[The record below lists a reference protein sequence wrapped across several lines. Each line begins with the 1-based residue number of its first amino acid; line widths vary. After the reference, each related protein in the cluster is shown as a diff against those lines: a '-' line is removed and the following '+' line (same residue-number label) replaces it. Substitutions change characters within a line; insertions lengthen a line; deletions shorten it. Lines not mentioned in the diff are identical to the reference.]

1 MINRF
6 SSLRERIDKSFLT
19 DRLRGAKAYD
29 RIAGYFNSSILEV
42 AGEAIESM
50 EGPVRLVCNSQLEM
64 RDAETA
70 RAAQSAIRQEWCA
83 SEPEKYPDASKDR
96 FRRLYEFLRIGKLV
110 VRVLPSEKF
119 GLIHGKAGVITLSNG
134 KKTAF
139 LGSVNE
145 TLSAWKLNYELLW
158 EDDSEEAVK
167 WVEDEFNTLWESHYA
182 FPLAEFVIDDIERLI
197 RRTVIANVHDW
208 RNEPDSAST
217 VIEAPIYRKEVGLAE
232 HQKFFI
238 KIAFDAHNSP
248 HGARFILADGVG
260 LGKTVQLAMAAQL
273 MALQGDR
280 PVLIIVPKTLL
291 WQWQDE
297 LKTLLDIPS
306 AVWNGK
312 QWVDDNGL
320 VYPSAGTGDIR
331 KCPRRIGILSQG
343 LIINNKTGIAE
354 MLLNIKY
361 ECVIVDEAHR
371 ARRKNLGADR
381 ENEKPDANN
390 LLSFFYAISMRT
402 KSLLL
407 ATATPVQLY
416 PVEAWDLLSAISAG
430 NESVLGNDF
439 SNWRK
444 AGEALSL
451 IMGNRDMP
459 DDDLEAWAWIRNPL
473 PPASEHN
480 DFLLLRRSLNLSDEG
495 TVLRGGLWDT
505 LSDPDKNR
513 IKRIASRFAQLHN
526 PFIRHIVR
534 RTRNFLEDTL
544 DPETNEPFLKPIK
557 VELYGESDKEAILLP
572 PYLKD
577 AYMLAE
583 EFCQLLSSRIKG
595 GGFLKTLLLRRA
607 GSTMAAG
614 KLTAEKML
622 GTWQDIPEME
632 DDDEEGDGHIK
643 EEIKTMT
650 PTERGKLKTFI
661 ETLEANQD
669 KDPKLAMVL
678 SYILEKRWIE
688 KGCIIFSQYYD
699 SIIWLGE
706 QISIELPD
714 ETIGIYAGGPKS
726 GFIRNGLFSNA
737 DRDTLKLMVR
747 KGELRLLL
755 GTDAASEGLNLQRL
769 GTLINLDLP
778 WNPTRLEQRKGRIQR
793 IGQIR
798 DVVEIYNMRYKDSV
812 EDRVHQILSDRLENI
827 YTLFGQLPDVLEDVW
842 IDVALGGMEKAKQ
855 VINSVPKQHPF
866 EMKYSKVERAP
877 WETCAKVLDSSNRKR
892 FLSQGW

>member
-6 SSLRERIDKSFLT
+6 SSLRQKIDQSFLT
-19 DRLRGAKAYD
+19 DRLRRAKKYD
-29 RIAGYFNSSILEV
+29 RIAGYFSSSVLEV

-64 RDAETA
+64 PDVETA
-70 RAAQSAIRQEWCA
+70 KAAQMAIRQEWCA
-83 SEPEKYPDASKDR
+83 SEPEKYPEIAKDR
-96 FRRLYEFLRIGKLV
+96 FRRLYEFLSSGKLA

-119 GLIHGKAGVITLSNG
+119 GLIHGKAGVITLANG
-134 KKTAF
+134 KKSAF

-158 EDDSEEAVK
+158 EDDSLDAVK
-167 WVEDEFNTLWESHYA
+167 WVEDEFNTLWENHYA
-182 FPLAEFVIDDIERLI
+182 IPLAEFVIDDLDRLI
-197 RRTVIANVHDW
+197 RRHVIASVEEW
-208 RNEPDSAST
+208 RREPDSAST
-217 VIEAPIYRKEVGLAE
+217 VIESPVYRKEVGLAE
-232 HQKFFI
+232 HQKYFI
-238 KIAFDAHNSP
+238 KLAFEAHNSP
-248 HGARFILADGVG
+248 QGARFILADGVG
-260 LGKTVQLAMAAQL
+260 LGKTLQLAMAAQL
-273 MALQGDR
+273 MALQGDK

-312 QWVDDNGL
+312 QWIDDNGL
-320 VYPSAGTGDIR
+320 VYPSSGPEDIK

-343 LIINNKTGIAE
+343 LIINSKSGIAE
-354 MLLNIKY
+354 LLQSMKY

-371 ARRKNLGADR
+371 ARRKNLGPDR

-390 LLSFFYAISMRT
+390 LLNFLYAISQRT

-416 PVEAWDLLSAISAG
+416 PVEAWDLLNAISIG

-451 IMGNRDMP
+451 IMGDRNMP
-459 DDDLEAWAWIRNPL
+459 DDDLDAWAWIRNPL
-473 PPASEHN
+473 PPASEDR
-480 DFLLLRRSLNLSDEG
+480 DFLLLRKSLKLSDEVV
-495 TVLRGGLWDT
+495 VLPGGVWDT
-505 LSDPDKNR
+505 ISGPDKNR
-513 IKRIASRFAQLHN
+513 IKRIADHFAQLHN

-534 RTRNFLEDTL
+534 RTRDYLEKEL

-577 AYMLAE
+577 AYKLAE
-583 EFCQLLSSRIKG
+583 EFCHLLSTRVKG
-595 GGFLKTLLLRRA
+595 GGFLKTLLLRRV
-607 GSTMAAG
+607 GSTIVAG
-614 KLTAEKML
+614 KITAGKML
-622 GTWQDIPEME
+622 GTWQDIPEM
-632 DDDEEGDGHIK
+632 DEE
-643 EEIKTMT
+643 EEELQNNEEMKTLT
-650 PTERGKLKTFI
+650 PTERGKLKAFI
-661 ETLEANQD
+661 DTLEANQD
-669 KDPKLAMVL
+669 KDPKLANVL
-678 SYILEKRWIE
+678 TYILEKRWLE
-688 KGCIIFSQYYD
+688 KGCIIFSQYFD
-699 SIIWLGE
+699 SIYWLAE
-706 QISIELPD
+706 QLSAELPN
-714 ETIGIYAGGPKS
+714 EIIGIYAGGQKS
-726 GFIRNGLFSNA
+726 GFIKNKVFAHAEREA
-737 DRDTLKLMVR
+737 LKLMVR

-755 GTDAASEGLNLQRL
+755 GTESASEGLNLQRL
-769 GTLINLDLP
+769 GALINLDLP

-793 IGQIR
+793 IGQTR

-812 EDRVHQILSDRLENI
+812 EDRVHQLLSDRLENI
-827 YTLFGQLPDVLEDVW
+827 FTLFGQLPDVLEDVW
-842 IDVALGGMEKAKQ
+842 IDVALGDMEKAKQ

-866 EMKYSKVERAP
+866 EMKYSRVEKVP
-877 WETCAKVLDSSNRKR
+877 WETCAKVLDSSSRKR